1 MNWLWLRVHRVFFQL
16 LLSRS
21 FNILSV
27 DLHVIVPEVVGSIL
41 QSVQSDRMSLYLCV
55 WRNQTLTIRY
65 WYRFDQNIIRPNTK
79 DRLFVKT
86 VCELHQPTRVSLNN
100 IVLVKRSPWNSDQ
113 STSWINHCINK
124 LCWHNFFKK
133 STFPYTPCARARPC
147 VNNGRDARAGQKFS
161 CAATV
166 ANYWT
171 RLDLFYI
178 NSQKSVTA
186 LKK

>member
-1 MNWLWLRVHRVFFQL
+1 MDELTLTSCSQGFFQL

-124 LCWHNFFKK
+124 LCWHNFKK
-133 STFPYTPCARARPC
+133 KHFSVHSVRACTSVCEQWQR
-147 VNNGRDARAGQKFS
+147 R
-161 CAATV
+161 
-166 ANYWT
+166 T
-171 RLDLFYI
+171 RRT
-178 NSQKSVTA
+178 KV
-186 LKK
+186 